1 MSTLS
6 VINIKSQ
13 TANTPPVIGD
23 SNGTQIGTFCRAW
36 VNIDASSGT
45 PTIRNSFNVSSITDT
60 AVGVLTINFTTSM
73 PDANYTTVC
82 NAGRTVQDFTVFS
95 IKGGSTMYSSNVTIA
110 TGTAAFVLADCAQIQ
125 AAIFR

>member
-1 MSTLS
+1 MSQLS
-6 VINIKSQ
+6 VGTILNVS
-13 TANTPPVIGD
+13 TSAPPAIRD
-23 SNGTQIGTFCRAW
+23 ANGTEIGTFCRAW
-36 VNIDASSGT
+36 ANIDASSGT

-110 TGTAAFVLADCAQIQ
+110 TGTAAFVLADCVQIQ